1 MSSDSPT
8 EQDLRLALRSRA
20 PEDLDASRFR
30 ERLDLALGGQPV
42 APLPSDHG
50 EAPLPAGHGEAP
62 LLSLDL
68 PEQHSRRR
76 ARRVELGFAVALA
89 ACAAAV
95 ITVVALLAPGHSE
108 RRPAAP
114 APKPPVPSA
123 IRTMLLPGTIVLG
136 TYAGHGSQTFVVPS
150 RVVPPHFGYSA
161 YGTCAGKGTLSI
173 AQETLYHVCDSSG
186 AFGTGGAVQN
196 GRLVITAAAATSWQI
211 TLALA
216 PDIQTNGSV
225 YGPVDEDMSGPNNA
239 VRHSGQGPGTVSF
252 TVETTTPLP
261 GPRYRLR
268 LVCHGTGVSLPDLA
282 TPSDRG
288 LQTKTCFAGH
298 EYVWDDVRLVRSIRV
313 AAAPGTTWTIAIDS
327 M

>member
-8 EQDLRLALRSRA
+8 EQDLRLALRSRV

-42 APLPSDHG
+42 APR
-50 EAPLPAGHGEAP
+50 PADHGEAP

-68 PEQHSRRR
+68 PEPHRRRR

-95 ITVVALLAPGHSE
+95 ITVFALLAPGHPE
-108 RRPAAP
+108 RRPANP
-114 APKPPVPSA
+114 APKPAVPSA
-123 IRTMLLPGTIVLG
+123 VRAMLLPGTIILG

-161 YGTCAGKGTLSI
+161 YGTCAGGGTLSI
-173 AQETLYHVCDSSG
+173 GQQTLYGACEPGH
-186 AFGTGGAVQN
+186 AFGTGGAVLQN
-196 GRLVITAAAATSWQI
+196 GRLVITAAETTSWQL

-216 PDIQTNGSV
+216 PDVQSNGGLQ
-225 YGPVDEDMSGPNNA
+225 GPVDEDMSGPDNA
-239 VRHSGQGPGTVSF
+239 VRHSGQGPATVSF
-252 TVETTTPLP
+252 TGETPTPRA
-261 GPRYRLR
+261 GTRYRLR
-268 LVCHGTGVSLPDLA
+268 LVCHGAGVSLPDLT
-282 TPSDRG
+282 TPEARG
-288 LQTKTCFAGH
+288 LQTKTCFAGR
-298 EYVWDDVRLVRSIRV
+298 EYVWDHVRLTPPIRIRV
-313 AAAPGTTWTIAIDS
+313 EAAPGTTWTIAIDS